1 MSWISQATDLVD
13 SQNST
18 GEARLHSQKQ
28 MRLLLLFQVTTAFK
42 GIPDCSGGW
51 PVLGGMKRWYAR
63 GASKS
68 LKGATLRG
76 TKYNKNAN
84 YI

>member
-1 MSWISQATDLVD
+1 ML
-13 SQNST
+13 
-18 GEARLHSQKQ
+18 E
-28 MRLLLLFQVTTAFK
+28 
-42 GIPDCSGGW
+42 
-51 PVLGGMKRWYAR
+51 GMKRWYAR